1 MRIGVV
7 LPSRGLLFSASFE
20 ELLRELKPFDHK
32 IYFAHAKPI
41 PDAFNIPLEEA
52 LKDTEITHI
61 LISED
66 DMMLPEGVLK
76 KMVGLNVPATALDY
90 PFKKDGEA
98 TTLHDPDGFALYTGL
113 GFILVQRW
121 VFDAM
126 PKPVFKIDTAWDT
139 RIEGTKLIMWP
150 RDVSKIKT
158 YGLHDINFGLTMW
171 TNGIPIVPA
180 TVGGQR
186 KLLALGQPGSNDG
199 AHIIQELTKVGID
212 NTTKTDDPHLKA
224 VWTKR
229 ISEVKSVEILDK
241 IPDDIEIVD
250 GQARLKTGDD
260 LVI

>member
-1 MRIGVV
+1 
-7 LPSRGLLFSASFE
+7 
-20 ELLRELKPFDHK
+20 
-32 IYFAHAKPI
+32 
-41 PDAFNIPLEEA
+41 
-52 LKDTEITHI
+52 
-61 LISED
+61 
-66 DMMLPEGVLK
+66 
-76 KMVGLNVPATALDY
+76 
-90 PFKKDGEA
+90 
-98 TTLHDPDGFALYTGL
+98 
-113 GFILVQRW
+113 
-121 VFDAM
+121 
-126 PKPVFKIDTAWDT
+126 
-139 RIEGTKLIMWP
+139 
-150 RDVSKIKT
+150 
-158 YGLHDINFGLTMW
+158 MW